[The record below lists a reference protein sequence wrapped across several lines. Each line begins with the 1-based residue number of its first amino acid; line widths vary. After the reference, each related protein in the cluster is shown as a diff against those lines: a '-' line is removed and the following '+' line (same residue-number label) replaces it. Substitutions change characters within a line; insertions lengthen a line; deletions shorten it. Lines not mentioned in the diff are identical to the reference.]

1 MSQTVKAVRI
11 EAFGGPEV
19 MKFVDVAVG
28 EPGPGEARIRHRAI
42 GINFIDIY
50 QRAGVYPNPLPL
62 QMGME
67 GSGTVEAV
75 GKGVT
80 HIKVGDRVAYADN
93 PPGAYCEARVMPA
106 KPLIKIPKTISFETG
121 AAMMLKGM
129 TAHYLLKR
137 TANLQKGHTILF
149 HAAAG
154 GVGLIAMQ
162 IAKRLGVTVIGTV
175 GSDEKAVLA
184 KKYGCDHTIIYTRE
198 NFAERVKAITKGRG
212 VDVVFDSVGK
222 DTFQGSLDSLRKYG
236 LMVTYGN
243 SSGKVPPV
251 DIALLKGS
259 LFLTRP
265 SLFPYTQSRE
275 ELELTANDLVKL
287 VASKAIQI
295 PVERTYAFADV
306 QEAHR
311 DLEGRK
317 TVGCSILIPG

>member
-106 KPLIKIPKTISFETG
+106 KPLIKIPKAISFETG

-162 IAKRLGVTVIGTV
+162 IAERLGVTVIGTV

-198 NFAERVKAITKGRG
+198 NVAERVKAITK
-212 VDVVFDSVGK
+212 
-222 DTFQGSLDSLRKYG
+222 
-236 LMVTYGN
+236 VTYGN

-287 VASKAIQI
+287 VASKAIHI
-295 PVERTYAFADV
+295 PVERTYAFEDV
-306 QEAHR
+306 QQAHG

>member
-1 MSQTVKAVRI
+1 
-11 EAFGGPEV
+11 
-19 MKFVDVAVG
+19 
-28 EPGPGEARIRHRAI
+28 
-42 GINFIDIY
+42 
-50 QRAGVYPNPLPL
+50 
-62 QMGME
+62 
-67 GSGTVEAV
+67 
-75 GKGVT
+75 
-80 HIKVGDRVAYADN
+80 
-93 PPGAYCEARVMPA
+93 
-106 KPLIKIPKTISFETG
+106 
-121 AAMMLKGM
+121 
-129 TAHYLLKR
+129 
-137 TANLQKGHTILF
+137 
-149 HAAAG
+149 
-154 GVGLIAMQ
+154 
-162 IAKRLGVTVIGTV
+162 LGVTVIGTV

-198 NFAERVKAITKGRG
+198 NVAERVKAITKGRG

-243 SSGKVPPV
+243 SSGKVPSV

-317 TVGCSILIPG
+317 TVGCSILMP

>member
-1 MSQTVKAVRI
+1 MSQMVKAVQI
-11 EAFGGPEV
+11 ESFGGPEV
-19 MKFVDVAVG
+19 MQLIDVAVG
-28 EPGPGEARIRHRAI
+28 DPGPGEARVRHHAI
-42 GINFIDIY
+42 GLNYIDIY
-50 QRAGVYPNPLPL
+50 QRSGVYPNPLPFR
-62 QMGME
+62 MGME
-67 GSGTVEAV
+67 ASGVIEAV

-80 HIKVGDRVAYADN
+80 HVKAGDRVAYTGN
-93 PPGAYCEARVMPA
+93 PPGAYCEARVVPA
-106 KPLIKIPKTISFETG
+106 KMLIKIPKTISFETG

-137 TANLQKGHTILF
+137 TANVQKGHTILF

-162 IAKRLGVTVIGTV
+162 LAKMLGVTVIGTV
-175 GSDEKAVLA
+175 GSDEKAKVA
-184 KKYGCDHTIIYTRE
+184 KSYGCDHTIVYTRD
-198 NFAERVKAITKGRG
+198 NVAEAVKKITKGRG

-243 SSGKVPPV
+243 SSGKIPAV
-251 DIALLKGS
+251 DIALLRGS

-265 SLFPYTQSRE
+265 SLFPYTETRE

-287 VASKAIQI
+287 VSSKKLVI
-295 PVERTYAFADV
+295 PVERTYALADV
-306 QEAHR
+306 QQAHQ

-317 TVGCSILIPG
+317 TTGCSVLIP